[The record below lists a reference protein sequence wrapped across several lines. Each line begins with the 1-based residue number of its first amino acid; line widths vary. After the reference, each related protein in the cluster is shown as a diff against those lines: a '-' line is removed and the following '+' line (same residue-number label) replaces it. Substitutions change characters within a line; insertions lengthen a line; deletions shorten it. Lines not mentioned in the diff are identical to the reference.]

1 MFIKILYLHKYA
13 SVRDLRL
20 DSWIR
25 ISILPPQFP
34 CNHSKRWPTSLSVL
48 TWRRTN
54 TASGR
59 ITTVGFTA
67 TSQKARNPIIVASW
81 RRMPGIIECLALR
94 CAVRVI
100 RDRLTFPECVGQG
113 SRLTLEV
120 WSRVRPALLERPQL
134 FGTVRKRSQ
143 VPTTRS
149 ISCSIGRRSISVI
162 RTTCW
167 RSISSQIACY
177 FVGAILSKRF
187 NARGSFSRGRRI
199 VFCNFLAGA
208 ALILWCGQDAVF
220 LNRRGRAAPTRH
232 SVKSRGSS
240 EFFANCFGLLG
251 LSVALG
257 VLAFVVLFFFSFLS
271 PSASACFCSWS
282 WFFFLE
288 GLWPWEEPTL
298 KMTEDALGVP
308 AVVALSF
315 FFFSFF
321 LCFCS
326 WSSCCSCKECG
337 R

>member
-1 MFIKILYLHKYA
+1 MNQDLNPSSSISLQPFQKVADISECPYLKEDKHSQRPDYYRWFHGNLAEGKKPHYCCKLEKNA
-13 SVRDLRL
+13 WYNRVPRTKMCSES
-20 DSWIR
+20 DSR
-25 ISILPPQFP
+25 SFDF
-34 CNHSKRWPTSLSVL
+34 SRM
-48 TWRRTN
+48 RRTGFSFN
-54 TASGR
+54 SGGLESCSPQR
-59 ITTVGFTA
+59 C
-67 TSQKARNPIIVASW
+67 SSDRNCS
-81 RRMPGIIECLALR
+81 E
-94 CAVRVI
+94 
-100 RDRLTFPECVGQG
+100 
-113 SRLTLEV
+113 
-120 WSRVRPALLERPQL
+120 
-134 FGTVRKRSQ
+134 TVRKRSQ